1 FWLDNILVEEVEDG
15 GDGDGSLES
24 NGYRYGFNGKE
35 NDNEISGEGNNLDF
49 GARIYDSRLARWLSV
64 DAKAG
69 KYPSISAYAFCLN
82 NPIVFIDPD
91 GNDVILFDQ
100 KGNKVATITKAG
112 TVIEKGMENS
122 AILKSYVATKAYFK
136 GTSAEADFT
145 DFENASKILN
155 IKETSKPEG
164 AANFQNSGFK
174 NVSGIDANGN
184 KTLEVEEI
192 TNADYMSAT
201 EFGTIE
207 WNPLT
212 GGIDAEGN
220 RHSPAMIFAHELKHA
235 KHFKNNLVKFIKDLL
250 TKKKG
255 VDDVEEENAINETN
269 TLSKEKAN
277 GDGGNGADKK
287 RTTHGAKGLFKA
299 KSTTSNQAAPA
310 PVKKKR

>member
-1 FWLDNILVEEVEDG
+1 MTMPGRKYSQPNSI
-15 GDGDGSLES
+15 
-24 NGYRYGFNGKE
+24 YRYGYSGKE
-35 NDNEISGEGNNLDF
+35 KDNEIAGEGNHIDF
-49 GARIYDSRLARWLSV
+49 GDRGYDTRRGQWWSV

-69 KYPSISAYAFCLN
+69 KYPSISPYAFCLN

-122 AILKSYVATKAYFK
+122 AILKSYVATKEYFK
-136 GTSAEADFT
+136 GTSGEADFT

-155 IKETSKPEG
+155 IKATAKPEG
-164 AANFQNSGFK
+164 AANFQSSGYK
-174 NVSGIDANGN
+174 DVKGLDNNGN
-184 KTLEVEEI
+184 KVLDVDEI
-192 TNADYMSAT
+192 TTADYSSST

-212 GGIDAEGN
+212 GGVDAEGN
-220 RHSPAMIFAHELKHA
+220 MHSPAMIFIHELKHA
-235 KHFKNNLVKFIKDLL
+235 KHFKDNLVKFIKDGL

-255 VDDVEEENAINETN
+255 MGNGEEENAINETN
-269 TLSKEKAN
+269 TISGEKKN

-310 PVKKKR
+310 PVKKKK